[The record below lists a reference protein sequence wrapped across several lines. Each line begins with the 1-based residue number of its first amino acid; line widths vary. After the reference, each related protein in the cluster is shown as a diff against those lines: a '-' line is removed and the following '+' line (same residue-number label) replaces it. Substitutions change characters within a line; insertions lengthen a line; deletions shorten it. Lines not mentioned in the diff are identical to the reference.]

1 MVILLCVRHGEAA
14 HNVAYETRGEAAYVD
29 PAYVNSSLT
38 VRGRRQAAE
47 CRWPRKPTLGV
58 ASPLRRAQDTA
69 HLALPLDV
77 PLVTLDCIREYPN
90 GVHTPN
96 RLGRNPDSWRADRIE
111 ANRELHQ
118 RVNQFMS
125 WASSCGHEC
134 IAVFSHSSFLEAL
147 LNRKGPLPHARVIS
161 LAL

>member
-1 MVILLCVRHGEAA
+1 MVLLLCVRHGEAA

-90 GVHTPN
+90 GVH
-96 RLGRNPDSWRADRIE
+96 L
-111 ANRELHQ
+111 
-118 RVNQFMS
+118 
-125 WASSCGHEC
+125 
-134 IAVFSHSSFLEAL
+134 
-147 LNRKGPLPHARVIS
+147 S
-161 LAL
+161 LIHF